1 MGLWARDNHP
11 HPPAVVPFFLRI
23 CPLPPS
29 FPLPPHSPSPP
40 NLQRWILILVFAV
53 SLLHALFDFLAFKN
67 DVSFWNN
74 IQSMAG
80 LSRRSLVIDL
90 GCQIVVF
97 LYLKHEDSSMLVLAP
112 AFIGI
117 GIQTWKV
124 RRVFSQLGAPAATAV
139 VVAGGTGGG
148 GEEPGCCRRFCW
160 CYDGAAG
167 DAGAIVGA
175 GIAGNAATP
184 GAVSAVSTAR
194 ERKKEAKKQAKLE
207 KLVAVTREA
216 DRVASMYLG
225 YFLYP
230 MLAGYAAYSLLC
242 VSHESLYAWLIN
254 SAVGMVYTF
263 GFIAMTPQ
271 LFINYKLK
279 SVAHL
284 PWKFLMYRSLNTF
297 IDDLFAFVIKMPT
310 MHRLSCFRGAFG
322 GAK

>member
-1 MGLWARDNHP
+1 M
-11 HPPAVVPFFLRI
+11 
-23 CPLPPS
+23 
-29 FPLPPHSPSPP
+29 
-40 NLQRWILILVFAV
+40 FAV